1 MSTGSLSDVED
12 LQEVEMLECD
22 GLKMDNNKEF
32 GASNE
37 SNEEGSNGEN
47 GSPQK
52 GRGASGKRKKAP
64 PKKSPLNGVSQEG
77 KQVQRNAANARERA
91 RMRVLSKAFS
101 RLKTTL
107 PWVPPDT
114 KLSKLD
120 TLRLASSYIA
130 HLRQILANDK
140 YENGYIHPV
149 NLVSVGPPGQAL
161 CVRARTGRAGRGA
174 DVGCAPGHKPALG
187 FSRALSFSSPALA
200 AAGEAAALARDKRGA
215 RAAGN
220 VVFLYFLTVE
230 HSDRSPARSFGG
242 PESNEKERG
251 YDRTVYKMSSVIYT
265 VIISGGAL
273 NFRFTCSFGPVP
285 RFRWIPGHFLGEN
298 EKRRDLWPGSAGCSA
313 QNEEAGAGPR
323 LRPGARSREV
333 SAALDTTA
341 SLPLVTPFKPQQRA
355 INERII
361 TQPQKRDKFS
371 EEISMLKGDACVTEE
386 HKAARD
392 SRVFLRTQRAGIA
405 APERCGRRAPRPA
418 KFCM

>member
-22 GLKMDNNKEF
+22 GLKMDTNKEF
-32 GASNE
+32 GASTE

-149 NLVSVGPPGQAL
+149 NLKLASL
-161 CVRARTGRAGRGA
+161 
-174 DVGCAPGHKPALG
+174 DHLH
-187 FSRALSFSSPALA
+187 LA
-200 AAGEAAALARDKRGA
+200 AVDA
-215 RAAGN
+215 
-220 VVFLYFLTVE
+220 FLYE
-230 HSDRSPARSFGG
+230 
-242 PESNEKERG
+242 
-251 YDRTVYKMSSVIYT
+251 
-265 VIISGGAL
+265 
-273 NFRFTCSFGPVP
+273 
-285 RFRWIPGHFLGEN
+285 
-298 EKRRDLWPGSAGCSA
+298 
-313 QNEEAGAGPR
+313 GAGWQR
-323 LRPGARSREV
+323 CRTLLRDRPNREANPV
-333 SAALDTTA
+333 LTSDSVTNGLAAD
-341 SLPLVTPFKPQQRA
+341 FK
-355 INERII
+355 
-361 TQPQKRDKFS
+361 
-371 EEISMLKGDACVTEE
+371 
-386 HKAARD
+386 
-392 SRVFLRTQRAGIA
+392 
-405 APERCGRRAPRPA
+405 
-418 KFCM
+418 

>member
-22 GLKMDNNKEF
+22 GLKMDTNKEF
-32 GASNE
+32 GASTE

-149 NLVSVGPPGQAL
+149 NLKVLMKLRKPRITATIWSSGKVICTGATSEEEAKFG
-161 CVRARTGRAGRGA
+161 ARRLARSLQ
-174 DVGCAPGHKPALG
+174 KLG
-187 FSRALSFSSPALA
+187 FQVIFTDFKVVNVLA
-200 AAGEAAALARDKRGA
+200 VCNMPFEIRLPEFTKNNRPHARDDL
-215 RAAGN
+215 
-220 VVFLYFLTVE
+220 VFT
-230 HSDRSPARSFGG
+230 
-242 PESNEKERG
+242 
-251 YDRTVYKMSSVIYT
+251 
-265 VIISGGAL
+265 
-273 NFRFTCSFGPVP
+273 
-285 RFRWIPGHFLGEN
+285 
-298 EKRRDLWPGSAGCSA
+298 
-313 QNEEAGAGPR
+313 
-323 LRPGARSREV
+323 
-333 SAALDTTA
+333 
-341 SLPLVTPFKPQQRA
+341 SL
-355 INERII
+355 
-361 TQPQKRDKFS
+361 QPYI
-371 EEISMLKGDACVTEE
+371 E
-386 HKAARD
+386 
-392 SRVFLRTQRAGIA
+392 
-405 APERCGRRAPRPA
+405 
-418 KFCM
+418 

>member
-22 GLKMDNNKEF
+22 GLKMDTNKEF
-32 GASNE
+32 GASTE

-149 NLVSVGPPGQAL
+149 NLTWPFMV
-161 CVRARTGRAGRGA
+161 AG
-174 DVGCAPGHKPALG
+174 K
-187 FSRALSFSSPALA
+187 
-200 AAGEAAALARDKRGA
+200 
-215 RAAGN
+215 
-220 VVFLYFLTVE
+220 
-230 HSDRSPARSFGG
+230 
-242 PESNEKERG
+242 PESDLKEVMNTNR
-251 YDRTVYKMSSVIYT
+251 
-265 VIISGGAL
+265 L
-273 NFRFTCSFGPVP
+273 CGP
-285 RFRWIPGHFLGEN
+285 
-298 EKRRDLWPGSAGCSA
+298 
-313 QNEEAGAGPR
+313 
-323 LRPGARSREV
+323 
-333 SAALDTTA
+333 TA
-341 SLPLVTPFKPQQRA
+341 S
-355 INERII
+355 
-361 TQPQKRDKFS
+361 
-371 EEISMLKGDACVTEE
+371 
-386 HKAARD
+386 
-392 SRVFLRTQRAGIA
+392 
-405 APERCGRRAPRPA
+405 
-418 KFCM
+418 

>member
-22 GLKMDNNKEF
+22 GLKMDTNKEF
-32 GASNE
+32 GASTE

-149 NLVSVGPPGQAL
+149 NLVSHGPPGPGTLRACAWREAGEEL
-161 CVRARTGRAGRGA
+161 GWGSGVMFVSDARARRGKARASAGLRRSAGSPPL
-174 DVGCAPGHKPALG
+174 APGRDPQIRSK
-187 FSRALSFSSPALA
+187 SPGQGVA
-200 AAGEAAALARDKRGA
+200 APVARLRRG
-215 RAAGN
+215 
-220 VVFLYFLTVE
+220 
-230 HSDRSPARSFGG
+230 SPAR
-242 PESNEKERG
+242 
-251 YDRTVYKMSSVIYT
+251 
-265 VIISGGAL
+265 
-273 NFRFTCSFGPVP
+273 P
-285 RFRWIPGHFLGEN
+285 R
-298 EKRRDLWPGSAGCSA
+298 
-313 QNEEAGAGPR
+313 
-323 LRPGARSREV
+323 RPGA
-333 SAALDTTA
+333 
-341 SLPLVTPFKPQQRA
+341 
-355 INERII
+355 
-361 TQPQKRDKFS
+361 
-371 EEISMLKGDACVTEE
+371 
-386 HKAARD
+386 
-392 SRVFLRTQRAGIA
+392 AGA
-405 APERCGRRAPRPA
+405 APAAPHRSGGTGA
-418 KFCM
+418 VGY

>member
-22 GLKMDNNKEF
+22 GLKMDTNKEF
-32 GASNE
+32 GASTE

-149 NLVSVGPPGQAL
+149 NLSLIHYLYGNGSDEMLSQE
-161 CVRARTGRAGRGA
+161 T
-174 DVGCAPGHKPALG
+174 ALG
-187 FSRALSFSSPALA
+187 EVNIVYKKVLMKLRKPRITATIWSSGKVICTGATSEE
-200 AAGEAAALARDKRGA
+200 EAKFGARRLARSLQKLGFQVIFTDFKVVNVLAVCNMPFEIRLPEFTKNNRPHA
-215 RAAGN
+215 SYEPELHPAVCYRIKSLRATLQIFSTGSITVTGPN
-220 VVFLYFLTVE
+220 VKAVASAVEQIYPFVF
-230 HSDRSPARSFGG
+230 
-242 PESNEKERG
+242 ESRK
-251 YDRTVYKMSSVIYT
+251 
-265 VIISGGAL
+265 
-273 NFRFTCSFGPVP
+273 
-285 RFRWIPGHFLGEN
+285 
-298 EKRRDLWPGSAGCSA
+298 
-313 QNEEAGAGPR
+313 
-323 LRPGARSREV
+323 
-333 SAALDTTA
+333 
-341 SLPLVTPFKPQQRA
+341 
-355 INERII
+355 
-361 TQPQKRDKFS
+361 
-371 EEISMLKGDACVTEE
+371 
-386 HKAARD
+386 
-392 SRVFLRTQRAGIA
+392 
-405 APERCGRRAPRPA
+405 
-418 KFCM
+418 